1 MAPEWKYL
9 LEQLQPQSL
18 AVLSGLAGYREEEW
32 QQLLAG
38 FRPTIVLTPPLV
50 RHLKAVME
58 EMLQGYL
65 PVPADD
71 LAAWVD
77 KANELDKDDLAPAGG
92 EVYVRMVEAVCETV
106 VSLYALNVVSVLLN
120 NLIKEKTGNKQPI
133 PPAHELLKQ
142 INFTEVLK
150 RIPAKLNPEGTK
162 AGSGE
167 QETGDQ

>member
-9 LEQLQPQSL
+9 LDQLQPQSL
-18 AVLSGLAGYREEEW
+18 AVLRGLPGYREEEW
-32 QQLLAG
+32 QQLLARFG
-38 FRPTIVLTPPLV
+38 PTLVLTPRLV
-50 RHLKAVME
+50 RQLKAVMQ

-92 EVYVRMVEAVCETV
+92 EVYVRLVEVVRDAV
-106 VSLYALNVVSVLLN
+106 VSLYAINVVSILLN

-142 INFTEVLK
+142 INFTQVLK
-150 RIPAKLNPEGTK
+150 SISSKLNPEGTK

-167 QETGDQ
+167 QETGGQ